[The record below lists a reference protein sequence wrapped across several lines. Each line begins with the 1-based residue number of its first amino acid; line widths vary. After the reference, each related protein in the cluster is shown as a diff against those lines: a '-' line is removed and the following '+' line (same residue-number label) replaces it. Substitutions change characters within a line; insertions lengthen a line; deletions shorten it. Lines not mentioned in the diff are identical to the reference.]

1 MKTKENQETSRN
13 IEGNQNGPVH
23 HFAFTFTQPFAD
35 LLCHF
40 LKTSETQQIQKVG
53 YGYVRSCEAAKR
65 GGEAMP
71 SSLLRAVL

>member
-1 MKTKENQETSRN
+1 MKAKEKQGTSRK
-13 IEGNQNGPVH
+13 IEENQNGPLH
-23 HFAFTFTQPFAD
+23 HFAFTFIQPFAD

-53 YGYVRSCEAAKR
+53 NGYASSCEAAKR

-71 SSLLRAVL
+71 SSLLRTGL